1 MKKFSLTVMTAVLLT
16 AMVTACSGTTQT
28 ADYNVIPKPQEI
40 SLTSDGGDFKLS
52 GSTVIVNGV
61 PGNDTIAR
69 YAGFLSD
76 YIEQLTG
83 HRLDVVDQAR
93 DKNAIIL
100 TTGLSSDNREAYDLK
115 VTPGLITIQGATQ
128 AGVFYGMQT
137 LRKSIPGQV
146 KGDVLFPAV
155 NIADYPRFG
164 YRGAMLDVARHF
176 FPADSVKSFI
186 DMMALHN
193 MNTLHWHLTDD
204 QGWRIEIKALP
215 GLTEIGS
222 KRAGTV
228 IGHNSGKYDGIPYG
242 GFYTQDEIRDI
253 VKYAADRNI
262 NIMPEIDLPGHMVAA
277 LTAYPEL
284 GCTGGPY
291 DVWQI
296 WGVSE
301 DLLCAGNDSTY
312 AFLRKVFDEVTDLF
326 PSELIHIG
334 GDECPK
340 VRWAECAKCQAKIR
354 QLGLKSDIH
363 SSKENKL
370 QAYVMEQMA
379 EYLATK
385 GRRVI
390 GWDEILEGGVSQD
403 AAIMSWR
410 GVNGGLQGA
419 RAGHDVV
426 MTPNNYLYFDYYQ
439 SLDHSTEPEAIG
451 GYVPVEKVYSFDPVL
466 PEFTPEEAAHIKGV
480 QANLWTEYIPNYWQV
495 EYMEL
500 PRMAAL
506 SEVQWSEPEKKD
518 YEDFCHRIP
527 QLINHYEANG
537 YTYARHIFN
546 VKADLTPDYEKGAVV
561 VEMSTVDGAPIHYT
575 LDGTEPGEQSPLY
588 TEPVSLTESS
598 VVKAAAFRPSGM
610 SPVWCDSVVFSKST
624 ARDIKLLTTPHPRFA
639 AKGAQTLN
647 DGRYGESTYS
657 SDTWIG
663 FNGEDLVAEI
673 DLGES
678 QEISSVSFNAFVLTG
693 DWIFDATDAKIEVSE
708 DGKDYTTA
716 ATAAYPVPTEHA
728 DEIATHEITFDPV
741 KCRYVKVTLGSVR
754 RIPDFHPGKG
764 KPGFLFVDEIV
775 ID

>member
-1 MKKFSLTVMTAVLLT
+1 MKRFSLAAMIAVLLT
-16 AMVTACSGTTQT
+16 VLMASCEGTTQT
-28 ADYNVIPKPQEI
+28 ADYNVIPKPQEVT
-40 SLTSDGGDFKLS
+40 LTANGGEFRLS
-52 GSTVIVNGV
+52 GTTVIVNGV

-69 YAGFLSD
+69 YAEFLSD
-76 YIEQLTG
+76 YIGHLTG
-83 HRLDVVDQAR
+83 CRLKVVDQAR
-93 DKNAIIL
+93 DKDAIVLI
-100 TTGLSSDNREAYDLK
+100 TGLASDNREAYTLN
-115 VTPGLITIQGATQ
+115 VTPELITIKGATP
-128 AGVFYGMQT
+128 AGVFYGVQT
-137 LRKSIPGQV
+137 LRKSIPEQL

-155 NIADYPRFG
+155 NITDYPRFG

-176 FPADSVKSFI
+176 FPVDSVKSFI

-204 QGWRIEIKALP
+204 QGWRIEIKLLP
-215 GLTEIGS
+215 RLTEIGS
-222 KRAGTV
+222 RRAGTV
-228 IGHNSGKYDGIPYG
+228 IGHNSGVYDSIPYG
-242 GFYTQDEIRDI
+242 GFYTQEEIRDV

-326 PSELIHIG
+326 PSEMIHIG

-340 VRWAECAKCQAKIR
+340 VRWANCDKCQAKIR
-354 QLGLKSDIH
+354 QLGLKSDSH
-363 SSKENKL
+363 SSKEDKL
-370 QAYVMEQMA
+370 QAYVMEQIA
-379 EYLATK
+379 EYLASK

-419 RAGHDVV
+419 RAGHDVI
-426 MTPNNYLYFDYYQ
+426 MTPNSYLYFDYYQ
-439 SLDHSTEPEAIG
+439 SLDHSTEPDAIG
-451 GYVPVEKVYSFDPVL
+451 GYVPVEKVYSFEPVL
-466 PEFTPEEAAHIKGV
+466 SEFTPEEAARIKGV
-480 QANLWTEYIPNYWQV
+480 QANLWTEYIPSYRQV

-506 SEVQWSEPEKKD
+506 SEVQWTESDKKD
-518 YEDFCHRIP
+518 YDDFCHRIP
-527 QLINHYEANG
+527 QLINHYDANG

-546 VKADLTPDYEKGAVV
+546 VKADLTPDYDKGAVV
-561 VEMSTVDGAPIHYT
+561 VEMSTVDDSPIHYT
-575 LDGTEPGEQSPLY
+575 LDGTEPNEQSLLY
-588 TEPVSLTESS
+588 TQPIELTESA

-610 SPVWCDSVVFSKST
+610 SAVWSDSVTFSKST
-624 ARDIKLLTTPHPRFA
+624 ACDIRLLTAPHPRYA

-647 DGRYGESTYS
+647 DGRYGAATYKT
-657 SDTWIG
+657 DTWIG

-673 DLGES
+673 DLGEA
-678 QEISSVSFNAFVLTG
+678 QEISSVTFNAFVLTG
-693 DWIFDATDAKIEVSE
+693 DWIFDATGASIEVS
-708 DGKDYTTA
+708 DNGKDYTA
-716 ATAAYPVPTEHA
+716 VATAAYPVPTAHV
-728 DEIATHEITFDPV
+728 DEIATHKLTFEPV
-741 KCRYVKVTLGSVR
+741 KCQFVKVTVNS
-754 RIPDFHPGKG
+754 IKSMPDFHPGKG
-764 KPGFLFVDEIV
+764 HPGFLFVDELV

>member
-1 MKKFSLTVMTAVLLT
+1 MKKFRLTVITSVLL
-16 AMVTACSGTTQT
+16 AAIMASCAGTTQT
-28 ADYNVIPKPQEI
+28 ADYNVIPKPQEV
-40 SLTSDGGDFKLS
+40 SLTANGGEFKLS
-52 GSTVIVNGV
+52 GTTVIVNGV

-69 YAGFLSD
+69 YAGFLSN

-83 HRLDVVDQAR
+83 SRLNVVDEAR
-93 DKNAIIL
+93 DKNAIVL
-100 TTGLSSDNREAYDLK
+100 TTGLASDNREAYKLR
-115 VTPGLITIQGATQ
+115 VTPELITIQGSTA
-128 AGVFYGMQT
+128 AGVLYGVQT
-137 LRKSIPGQV
+137 LRKSIPEQL

-155 NIADYPRFG
+155 DISDYPRFG
-164 YRGAMLDVARHF
+164 YRGAMLDVVRHF
-176 FPADSVKSFI
+176 FPVDSVKSFI

-204 QGWRIEIKALP
+204 QGWRIEIKSLP

-228 IGHNSGKYDGIPYG
+228 IGHNSGVYDSIPYG
-242 GFYTQDEIRDI
+242 GFYTQEEIRDV

-262 NIMPEIDLPGHMVAA
+262 NVMPEIDLPGHMVAA

-291 DVWQI
+291 DVWQV

-326 PSELIHIG
+326 PSEMIHIG

-340 VRWAECAKCQAKIR
+340 VRWANCEKCQAKIR
-354 QLGLKSDIH
+354 QLGLKSDSH
-363 SSKENKL
+363 SSKEDKL

-379 EYLATK
+379 EYLASK

-419 RAGHDVV
+419 RAGHDVI
-426 MTPNNYLYFDYYQ
+426 MTPNTYLYFDYYQ
-439 SLDHSTEPEAIG
+439 SLDHSTEPDAIG
-451 GYVPVEKVYSFDPVL
+451 GYVPVEKVYSFEPV
-466 PEFTPEEAAHIKGV
+466 PGDFTPEEAARIKGV
-480 QANLWTEYIPNYWQV
+480 QANLWTEYIPYYWQV

-506 SEVQWSEPEKKD
+506 SEVQWTEADKKD
-518 YEDFCHRIP
+518 YDDFCRRIP
-527 QLINHYEANG
+527 QLVSHYDANG

-546 VKADLTPDYEKGAVV
+546 VQADLTPDHEKGAIVV
-561 VEMSTVDGAPIHYT
+561 KMSTVDDSPIHYT
-575 LDGTEPGEQSPLY
+575 LDGTEPSEQSLLY
-588 TEPVSLTESS
+588 TQPIDLTESA

-610 SPVWCDSVVFSKST
+610 SPVWADSVTFSKST
-624 ARDIKLLTTPHPRFA
+624 ACDIRLLTAPHPRYA
-639 AKGAQTLN
+639 AKAAQTLN
-647 DGRYGESTYS
+647 DGRYGEATYKT
-657 SDTWIG
+657 DTWIG
-663 FNGEDLVAEI
+663 FNGDDLVAEI
-673 DLGES
+673 DLGKV
-678 QEISSVSFNAFVLTG
+678 QEISSVTFNAFVLTG
-693 DWIFDATDAKIEVSE
+693 DWIFDATGARIEVS
-708 DGKDYTTA
+708 DNGSDYNTV
-716 ATAAYPVPTEHA
+716 ATATYPVPTAHV
-728 DEIATHEITFDPV
+728 DEIVTHELTFKPV
-741 KCRYVKVTLGSVR
+741 KCRFVKVTINS
-754 RIPDFHPGKG
+754 IKSMPDFHPGKG
-764 KPGFLFVDEIV
+764 YPGFLFVDELV

>member
-1 MKKFSLTVMTAVLLT
+1 MKKFRLTVITSVLL
-16 AMVTACSGTTQT
+16 AAIMASCAGTTQT
-28 ADYNVIPKPQEI
+28 ADYNVIPKPQEV
-40 SLTSDGGDFKLS
+40 SLTANGGEFKLS
-52 GSTVIVNGV
+52 GTTVIVNGV

-69 YAGFLSD
+69 YAGFLSN

-83 HRLDVVDQAR
+83 SRLNVVDEAR
-93 DKNAIIL
+93 DKNAIVL
-100 TTGLSSDNREAYDLK
+100 TTGLASDNREAYKLS
-115 VTPGLITIQGATQ
+115 VTPEQITIQGSTP
-128 AGVFYGMQT
+128 AGVLYGVQT
-137 LRKSIPGQV
+137 LRKSIPEQL

-155 NIADYPRFG
+155 DISDYPRFG
-164 YRGAMLDVARHF
+164 YRGAMLDVVRHF
-176 FPADSVKSFI
+176 FPVDSVKSFI

-204 QGWRIEIKALP
+204 QGWRIEIKSLP

-228 IGHNSGKYDGIPYG
+228 IGHNSGVYDSIPYG
-242 GFYTQDEIRDI
+242 GFYTQEEIRDV

-262 NIMPEIDLPGHMVAA
+262 NVMPEIDLPGHMVAA
-277 LTAYPEL
+277 LTAYSEL

-326 PSELIHIG
+326 PSEMIHIG

-340 VRWAECAKCQAKIR
+340 VRWANCEKCQAKIR
-354 QLGLKSDIH
+354 QLGLKSDSH
-363 SSKENKL
+363 SSKEDKL

-379 EYLATK
+379 EYLASK

-390 GWDEILEGGVSQD
+390 GWDEILEGGVSQN

-419 RAGHDVV
+419 RAGHDVI
-426 MTPNNYLYFDYYQ
+426 MTPNTYLYFDYYQ
-439 SLDHSTEPEAIG
+439 SLDHSTEPDAIG
-451 GYVPVEKVYSFDPVL
+451 GYVPVEKVYSFEPV
-466 PEFTPEEAAHIKGV
+466 PNEFTSEEAARIKGV
-480 QANLWTEYIPNYWQV
+480 QANLWTEYIPYYWQV

-506 SEVQWSEPEKKD
+506 SEVQWTEADKKD
-518 YEDFCHRIP
+518 YDDFCRRIP
-527 QLINHYEANG
+527 QLVSHYDANG

-546 VKADLTPDYEKGAVV
+546 VQADLTPDHEKGAIVV
-561 VEMSTVDGAPIHYT
+561 KMSTIDDSPIHYT
-575 LDGTEPGEQSPLY
+575 LDGTEPSEQSLLY
-588 TEPVSLTESS
+588 TQPIDLTESA

-610 SPVWCDSVVFSKST
+610 SPVWADSVTFSKST
-624 ARDIKLLTTPHPRFA
+624 ACDIRLLTAPHPRYA

-647 DGRYGESTYS
+647 DGRYGEATYKI
-657 SDTWIG
+657 DTWIG
-663 FNGEDLVAEI
+663 FNGDDLVAEI
-673 DLGES
+673 DLGKV
-678 QEISSVSFNAFVLTG
+678 QEISSVTFNAFVLTG
-693 DWIFDATDAKIEVSE
+693 DWIFDATGARIEVS
-708 DGKDYTTA
+708 DNGSDYNTV
-716 ATAAYPVPTEHA
+716 ATATYPVPTAHV
-728 DEIATHEITFDPV
+728 DEIVTHELTFKPV
-741 KCRYVKVTLGSVR
+741 KCRFVKVTINS
-754 RIPDFHPGKG
+754 IKSMPDFHPGKG
-764 KPGFLFVDEIV
+764 YPGFLFVDELV